1 MPWHDSWTSMRAGK
15 KKPKQE
21 RTATAMDWNI
31 SVDEPQQAAPES
43 TERMDLPEG
52 VHELQIK
59 TVSED
64 TTQLVLELA
73 HEDRRYWWVKVSL
86 KKGQTWA
93 RVLVAQLAGALALSE
108 QEWSETQSDDLTGR
122 RVMAEIRHRVGTN
135 GRTFVNV
142 WKFMAIQQLAD
153 EAAEVAK
160 KPARTPAAKV
170 KQTAPAI
177 GSDDIPF
184 AWLVAV
190 IASVIGGGA

>member
-1 MPWHDSWTSMRAGK
+1 
-15 KKPKQE
+15 
-21 RTATAMDWNI
+21 MDWNI
-31 SVDEPQQAAPES
+31 SVEEPEQAAPTG

-108 QEWSETQSDDLTGR
+108 QEWADTQSDDLTGR

-142 WKFMAIQQLAD
+142 WKFMPIQQLAE

-170 KQTAPAI
+170 KATAPAI

-184 AWLVAV
+184 
-190 IASVIGGGA
+190 

>member
-1 MPWHDSWTSMRAGK
+1 MAWHDSWTAMRAGK
-15 KKPKQE
+15 KQQQPKE
-21 RTATAMDWNI
+21 REPMDWNI
-31 SVDEPQQAAPES
+31 SVQEPEQAAPEN

-86 KKGQTWA
+86 KKGQGWA

-108 QEWSETQSDDLTGR
+108 QEWAETQSDDLTGR
-122 RVMAEIRHRVGTN
+122 RVRAEIRHRAGNN
-135 GRTFVNV
+135 GRVFVNV
-142 WKFMAIQQLAD
+142 WKFMPIEQLAQ
-153 EAAEVAK
+153 EAAAVAK
-160 KPARTPAAKV
+160 RPARTPAAKV
-170 KQTAPAI
+170 KAASPAI

-184 AWLVAV
+184 
-190 IASVIGGGA
+190 

>member
-1 MPWHDSWTSMRAGK
+1 
-15 KKPKQE
+15 
-21 RTATAMDWNI
+21 MDWNI

-73 HEDRRYWWVKVSL
+73 HEDRKFWWVKVTF
-86 KKGQTWA
+86 KKDQNWA
-93 RVLVAQLAGALALSE
+93 RVLVSQLAAALALSA
-108 QEWSETQSDDLTGR
+108 QEWSDTQMDDLTGR

-142 WKFMAIQQLAD
+142 WKFLPIEQLAE

-170 KQTAPAI
+170 KATAPAI

-184 AWLVAV
+184 LWLVAV

>member
-15 KKPKQE
+15 KQQPKE
-21 RTATAMDWNI
+21 REAMDWDI
-31 SVDEPQQAAPES
+31 SVEEPEQAATAS

-142 WKFMAIQQLAD
+142 WKFMAIPQLAE

-170 KQTAPAI
+170 KQTSPAI

-184 AWLVAV
+184 
-190 IASVIGGGA
+190 

>member
-1 MPWHDSWTSMRAGK
+1 MRAGK
-15 KKPKQE
+15 NKQQQE
-21 RTATAMDWNI
+21 RKPMDWDI
-31 SVDEPQQAAPES
+31 SVQEPEQAAPES

-108 QEWSETQSDDLTGR
+108 QQWADTASDDLTGR
-122 RVMAEIRHRVGTN
+122 RVMAEIRHRAGNN
-135 GRTFVNV
+135 GRLFVNV
-142 WKFMAIQQLAD
+142 WKFMPIEQLVQ
-153 EAAEVAK
+153 EAAAVAK
-160 KPARTPAAKV
+160 RPARTPAAKV
-170 KQTAPAI
+170 KAASPAI

-184 AWLVAV
+184 
-190 IASVIGGGA
+190 